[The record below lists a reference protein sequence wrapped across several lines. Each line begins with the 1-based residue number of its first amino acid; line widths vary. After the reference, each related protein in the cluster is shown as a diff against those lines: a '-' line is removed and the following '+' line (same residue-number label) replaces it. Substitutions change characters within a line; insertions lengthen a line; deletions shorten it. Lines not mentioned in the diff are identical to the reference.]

1 MAKPSNPESHKMS
14 RILAA
19 LDNPALT
26 GNLPEENSA
35 SETPLNAKKRKTLTN
50 VNEAIADSSPKK
62 RNVSV
67 ANAQIMPG
75 LRPFALNYDKDSPV
89 RRIDMGGHDQGLRM
103 AEFVTKSIDNLSHGL
118 SVRDGME
125 QLGLQGTKDLIPGLE
140 VRLLPHQI
148 IGVSWMLRQELHSPY
163 KGGILADDMGLGKTV
178 QMIAL
183 MAKNMP
189 ELDDTCR
196 TTLIVVPAALLQQW
210 KDEIEAKSNDIFTV
224 HVHHGKD
231 KLKTLSALRTKDV
244 IVTTYQT
251 LNSDFITPDD
261 LEDDE
266 ESDWLASKG
275 GVLARMK
282 WYRAILDEAQFI
294 RNRNT
299 RSSRSVAMV
308 RSKYRWMLTGTPDI
322 YGLIRF
328 GRFRPWNNWSDFE
341 TYVVKQQSV
350 DPPLAGMRAQE
361 ILKPLLLR
369 RTKGSTIEGEPILK
383 LPSKDI
389 ELVKLE
395 FSEEERDLYD
405 SFEKRANIRLSK
417 FIRAGTVVK
426 NNAAILA
433 MILRMRQLC
442 CHPNLILSQAE
453 GYEDPTLLVGSDT
466 DKECGRA
473 LKTMGIAW
481 VTAKRFLS
489 RAIALETLEF
499 PDDED
504 EPDNTC
510 PVCHDMYVN
519 DKGRVLTCGHEVC
532 FDCLLELSSAP
543 PVHDCIF
550 GYGSENDNLK
560 AEKEYEAAAAKGH
573 RPCPTCKK
581 MNDLSVAKVF
591 KSSAFEPS
599 DEEFTAEMR
608 ARRQNGRCKPK
619 KRSSSDSDDD
629 VFTSCL
635 PSPKKSY
642 DQVIDL
648 DESSDDEDLPDMA
661 QVLAGRGSSP
671 LKKKVKT
678 EKKESDDDDILDL
691 TMDDIT
697 TIPPPS
703 TPSRK
708 AKTEDDSDIEMSDS
722 PPIASPV
729 KRQRATPVPATPA
742 KGKEKAQSKAKTGD
756 GPSEAVIKTW
766 RNGADDLEPS
776 TKMVAMIELLKEWDC
791 TGDKSIV
798 FSQWTSMLD
807 LVEKLFSRNGIR
819 SLRYDGKMDR
829 ASRDQA
835 LATFKKAGGPKRC
848 RTRCGGVGLNLVAAN
863 RIIKNYAAES
873 QAYDRVHRLGQEK
886 DVFVKRLVV
895 RNTIEERMLQLQD
908 LKVGLA
914 EAALGEGTGMKL
926 HKMSVKE
933 IKLLFGMAKKDDVAP
948 NGSQD

>member
-26 GNLPEENSA
+26 GNRPEENSA

-62 RNVSV
+62 RNVSGEQSAEGEASGSQLPSV
-67 ANAQIMPG
+67 LSRLAVSPRKNSPAFPPPAQIMPG

-244 IVTTYQT
+244 IITTYQT

-328 GRFRPWNNWSDFE
+328 GRFRPWNDWSDFE

-383 LPSKDI
+383 LPPKDI

-519 DKGRVLTCGHEVC
+519 DKGRVLACGHEVC

-543 PVHDCIF
+543 PVHDGILRQ
-550 GYGSENDNLK
+550 N
-560 AEKEYEAAAAKGH
+560 
-573 RPCPTCKK
+573 
-581 MNDLSVAKVF
+581 
-591 KSSAFEPS
+591 
-599 DEEFTAEMR
+599 
-608 ARRQNGRCKPK
+608 ARRRPK
-619 KRSSSDSDDD
+619 KRSSSDSDND
-629 VFTSCL
+629 VFTSRL

-708 AKTEDDSDIEMSDS
+708 AKIEDDSDIELSDS

-835 LATFKKAGGPKRC
+835 LATFKKAGGPKVILIS
-848 RTRCGGVGLNLVAAN
+848 TRCGGVGLNLVSAN

-948 NGSQD
+948 DGSQE